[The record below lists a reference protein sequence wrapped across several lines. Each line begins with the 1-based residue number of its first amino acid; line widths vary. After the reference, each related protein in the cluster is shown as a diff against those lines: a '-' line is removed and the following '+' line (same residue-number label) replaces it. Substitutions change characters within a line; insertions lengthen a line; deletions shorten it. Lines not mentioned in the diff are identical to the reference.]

1 MTVTLEGTAPLA
13 VPIDALKD
21 YLRISRDDEDALL
34 ESLIRAASGAAERF
48 IGAMLI
54 VREVNETLGAAPD
67 WRRLAMGPV
76 RAITSLAGVPAEGSE
91 FPLPVESYGIDIDG
105 KGDGWVRVTRP
116 GAAGRVRVTYEA
128 GMANA
133 VEDLPEPIRHGI
145 IRFAGELHA
154 SREGLEVRAPSSVEA
169 LWRPWRRMR
178 LS

>member
-1 MTVTLEGTAPLA
+1 
-13 VPIDALKD
+13 
-21 YLRISRDDEDALL
+21 
-34 ESLIRAASGAAERF
+34 
-48 IGAMLI
+48 
-54 VREVNETLGAAPD
+54 
-67 WRRLAMGPV
+67 
-76 RAITSLAGVPAEGSE
+76 
-91 FPLPVESYGIDIDG
+91 
-105 KGDGWVRVTRP
+105 
-116 GAAGRVRVTYEA
+116 VTYEA